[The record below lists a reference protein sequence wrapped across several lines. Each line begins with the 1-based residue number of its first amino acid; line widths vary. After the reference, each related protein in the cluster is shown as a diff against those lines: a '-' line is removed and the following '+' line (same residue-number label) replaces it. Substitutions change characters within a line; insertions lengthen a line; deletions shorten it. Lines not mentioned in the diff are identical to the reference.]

1 MQRTSSRNWEQISF
15 KICPRGIFRAL
26 SNIYDGTFLSKQLT
40 NALTNF
46 TKNFIIMSD
55 MVLNSPFYLRF
66 AEMNYRLFSNRTVLN
81 FSNLKSFGPLSEV
94 LSFNKT
100 SCLRSAMNS
109 YYYLISGRKK
119 TRKLSSFSVYYIKQ
133 TSY

>member
-26 SNIYDGTFLSKQLT
+26 SNSYDGTFLSKQLT

-55 MVLNSPFYLRF
+55 MVLNTPFYLRF

>member
-26 SNIYDGTFLSKQLT
+26 SNTYDGTFLSKQLT

-55 MVLNSPFYLRF
+55 MVLNTPFYLRF

>member
-15 KICPRGIFRAL
+15 KTCPRGIFRAL

-55 MVLNSPFYLRF
+55 MVLN
-66 AEMNYRLFSNRTVLN
+66 T
-81 FSNLKSFGPLSEV
+81 PLDITHLPL
-94 LSFNKT
+94 LSTHAKFFE
-100 SCLRSAMNS
+100 
-109 YYYLISGRKK
+109 
-119 TRKLSSFSVYYIKQ
+119 KLTFL
-133 TSY
+133 TH